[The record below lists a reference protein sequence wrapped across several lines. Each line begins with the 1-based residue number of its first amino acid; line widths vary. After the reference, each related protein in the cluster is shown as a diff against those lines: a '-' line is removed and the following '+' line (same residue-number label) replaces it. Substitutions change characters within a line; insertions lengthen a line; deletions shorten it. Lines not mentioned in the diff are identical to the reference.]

1 MLLHP
6 THPRKL
12 TTSLLL
18 LSSLLGTGMRASEK
32 RGTVPV
38 ALEWPSSGGLYQV
51 EYVQSISK
59 PSDLSIRRGFF
70 SRLGD
75 MILGS
80 SGKPKALFRPF
91 TIATDGQGRLLV
103 VDTSTRAVHLLDPAR
118 NKHEVLL
125 GPARQRFRSP
135 IGVDADASGNIYVS
149 DSFLGKIFVFD
160 KNGRFR
166 YFLGDIRGEG
176 FFKRPTG
183 LAVERAANRLY
194 LTDTLRHKVYVL
206 DPQGKIER
214 EWGKRGSG
222 PGEFNFPTAVAVA
235 AGRVFVLDAMNFR
248 VQVFTPTGDYLASFG
263 SPANEPGGFF
273 RPKGLAIDAQN
284 ELVFVVDA
292 MFEVVQ
298 AFTFDGRLVMAF
310 GHPGSGPGEFRLP
323 AGIWIQP
330 DGSILVADSYN
341 RRIQIFRARR
351 TVGARS
357 GTFDESNGP
366 GNTSATRLSPERG
379 LP

>member
-1 MLLHP
+1 MLPHQ
-6 THPRKL
+6 TRKWEL

-18 LSSLLGTGMRASEK
+18 LASLLGSGLLASEK
-32 RGTVPV
+32 QAAV
-38 ALEWPSSGGLYQV
+38 AVVLEWPSSGGPYQV
-51 EYVQSISK
+51 EYLQSISK

-70 SRLGD
+70 SRLSD
-75 MILGS
+75 MILGA
-80 SGKPKALFRPF
+80 SGRPKVLFRPF

-103 VDTSTRAVHLLDPAR
+103 VDTSTRAVHLLDQAR

-135 IGVDADASGNIYVS
+135 IGLDTDASGNIYIS
-149 DSFLGKIFVFD
+149 DSLLGKIFVFD

-166 YFLGDIRGEG
+166 HFLGDIRGEG

-183 LAVERAANRLY
+183 LTVDRATNRLY
-194 LTDTLRHKVYVL
+194 LTDTLRHKIYVL

-235 AGRVFVLDAMNFR
+235 EGRVFVLDAMNFR
-248 VQVFTPTGDYLASFG
+248 VQVFTPTGDYLSSFG
-263 SPANEPGGFF
+263 SPVNEPGGFF
-273 RPKGLAIDAQN
+273 RPKGLAVDAQN
-284 ELVFVVDA
+284 KLVFVVDA

-298 AFTFDGRLVMAF
+298 AFTFDGKLVMAF

-323 AGIWIQP
+323 AGICIQP
-330 DGSILVADSYN
+330 DGRILVADSYN
-341 RRIQIFRARR
+341 RRIQIFRARP
-351 TVGARS
+351 VGAKS
-357 GTFDESNGP
+357 GTLDEKNRL
-366 GNTSATRLSPERG
+366 GNASASGLSSERG